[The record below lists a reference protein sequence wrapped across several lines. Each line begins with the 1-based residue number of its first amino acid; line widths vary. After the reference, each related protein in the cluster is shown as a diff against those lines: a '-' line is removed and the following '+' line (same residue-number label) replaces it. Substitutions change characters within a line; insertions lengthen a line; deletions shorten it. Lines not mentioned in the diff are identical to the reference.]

1 MTIAVWIASLL
12 GAVLFA
18 IVGFLL
24 AKLTREPEPAVDP
37 AAAKAHSAELAKL
50 RMEIDASQR
59 SQAAAEQGQA
69 AAEQGQA
76 AAEKRA
82 QELRQELDSARA
94 APAPAAAADGSKL
107 TALQGELALLQK
119 KLATAE
125 SEHRSDDLR
134 FRRREGSLEATLESL
149 TKERDSA
156 QQQVKDLERALEKM
170 DAEPT
175 HLDVSPA
182 QFELLK
188 DLLRK
193 AEARERALA
202 GELVELKAQLAA
214 GMAEVD
220 GARKPSTLVGMQA
233 PDDEADVLG
242 TSEFDPPL
250 TRDFTRP
257 KTLIGVHDPTK
268 LYRDALS
275 ELDLTRAELEKA
287 RAEAGFWK
295 KQSEKA
301 TSEAL
306 AASRRRTPA
315 PRRGGARA
323 SVGLK
328 PTATTGRDFGDDDK
342 GGSGR

>member
-1 MTIAVWIASLL
+1 MTIVVWIASLL

-18 IVGFLL
+18 IVGFLV
-24 AKLTREPEPAVDP
+24 AKLTREAEPVADP
-37 AAAKAHSAELAKL
+37 AAGSASSAELAKL
-50 RMEIDASQR
+50 RMEIDASRR
-59 SQAAAEQGQA
+59 SQAAAEHA
-69 AAEQGQA
+69 AAG
-76 AAEKRA
+76 
-82 QELRQELDSARA
+82 LRQELDEARK
-94 APAPAAAADGSKL
+94 APAPAGGADEAQLRAVEAELASLRQKL
-107 TALQGELALLQK
+107 TAAESAGRSNELSSRRRQGE
-119 KLATAE
+119 
-125 SEHRSDDLR
+125 
-134 FRRREGSLEATLESL
+134 LEATLESL

-156 QQQVKDLERALEKM
+156 QQQVKELERALEKL

-175 HLDVSPA
+175 NLDVSPA

-202 GELVELKAQLAA
+202 SELSELKAQLAA
-214 GMAEVD
+214 GTAQVGGER
-220 GARKPSTLVGMQA
+220 RKPSTLVGMQA
-233 PDDEADVLG
+233 PSDDDDVLG

-257 KTLIGVHDPTK
+257 KTLIGVQDPTK

-306 AASRRRTPA
+306 AANSRRTST

-328 PTATTGRDFGDDDK
+328 PTATTGRDLGDDDK
-342 GGSGR
+342 GRSGR